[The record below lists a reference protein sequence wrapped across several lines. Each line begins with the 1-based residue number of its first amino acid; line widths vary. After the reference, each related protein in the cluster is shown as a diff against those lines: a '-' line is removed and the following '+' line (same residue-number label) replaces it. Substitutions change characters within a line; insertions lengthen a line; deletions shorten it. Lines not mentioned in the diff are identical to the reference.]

1 VALADSL
8 RAGGFYTQQ
17 GQAGVWTSMEAYL
30 AASGAKLGLDAA
42 ISRYPGRFYGIGPS
56 AAADEAYVPF
66 MGSVAASLGIR
77 LSPVFYA
84 GPRLRFAASRT
95 LELESGGLLS
105 TEPIT
110 GSGGYS
116 SNANMR
122 VDFAWADNGIL
133 CVRLVADPGGSAAHP
148 SPGFNE
154 PDPAVC
160 DAIGL
165 RAGIP
170 VPCN

>member
-1 VALADSL
+1 
-8 RAGGFYTQQ
+8 
-17 GQAGVWTSMEAYL
+17 MEAYL

-95 LELESGGLLS
+95 LELESGGLLA

-122 VDFAWADNGIL
+122 VDFAWADNGIQCYFNFGEAFYKL
-133 CVRLVADPGGSAAHP
+133 RNSLRVRFVADPGGSAAHP